1 MTFAGKRVLITGGGS
16 GAGADLA
23 RGFAGA
29 GAEVVISGRRA
40 DALRVVA
47 ESLGARWVQ
56 ADVTD
61 EASVQRMY
69 REAGPCDIVIANAG
83 AADSGVMAK
92 TTLTQWNAM
101 IAVNLT

>member
-40 DALRVVA
+40 EALQAVA
-47 ESLGARWVQ
+47 EPLGARWVT

-61 EASVQRMY
+61 EASVCLLYTSPSPR
-69 REAGPCDIVIANAG
+69 D
-83 AADSGVMAK
+83 
-92 TTLTQWNAM
+92 
-101 IAVNLT
+101 